1 MRKDPAIILLALGQ
15 ILVWAGLYY
24 VFPALLL
31 QWEQSLKWSKA
42 ELTGAITLAVFMSA
56 VTSPYAGRMIDAGKG
71 PALMTGS
78 SCLGGVCLFA
88 VSLIT
93 VQWQFYLAWALIGV
107 TLAGCLYEPCFALV
121 TKCRGARAKQAIILI
136 TLIAGFAGAISF
148 PVAHTLAETWGWRVA
163 LRVFA
168 GVVIFGATPLLWFG
182 ANWLEQKGQQAA
194 VPSPKRRFL
203 SQPFMS
209 SPVFWFLGIGF
220 SLVALLHGV
229 TLHHLLPILADREI
243 HQDVAVVAA
252 AFIGPMQVA
261 GRLAMMA
268 AERYVSNHAITISCF
283 LVMGCSILLLI
294 GAGSTPALLVGF
306 VILFGGGYGIVS
318 IIRPVIA
325 RDILGQEN
333 FGAKSGALALLY
345 LTGTASAPYLGS
357 LVWNLGGYELVL
369 PGLIILAIVGLGL
382 YLLANRL
389 APDHA
394 SDSQNPSV

>member
-42 ELTGAITLAVFMSA
+42 ELTAAITLAVFMSA
-56 VTSPYAGRMIDAGKG
+56 FTSPYAGRLIDVGKG
-71 PALMTGS
+71 PILMAAS
-78 SCLGGVCLFA
+78 SCLGGVCLLG
-88 VSLIT
+88 VSIIT
-93 VQWQFYLAWALIGV
+93 SPWQFYLAWALIGV
-107 TLAGCLYEPCFALV
+107 ALAGCLYEPCFALV
-121 TKCRGARAKQAIILI
+121 TRCRGARAKQAIILI
-136 TLIAGFAGAISF
+136 TLIAGFAGSISF
-148 PVAHTLAETWGWRVA
+148 PLAHTLAEAWGWRVA

-168 GVVIFGATPLLWFG
+168 GVVIIGATPLLWIG
-182 ANWLEQKGQQAA
+182 ANLLEKHGTQSTS
-194 VPSPKRRFL
+194 PSPRHRFL
-203 SQPFMS
+203 HQPFIS
-209 SPVFWFLGIGF
+209 SAVFWLLGISF

-268 AERYVSNHAITISCF
+268 AERFVSNQAITVSCF
-283 LVMGCSILLLI
+283 LVMGCSVLLLI
-294 GAGSTPALLVGF
+294 GAGTTPALLVGF
-306 VILFGGGYGIVS
+306 VILFGGGYGVVS

-345 LTGTASAPYLGS
+345 LLGTASAPYLGS
-357 LVWNLGGYELVL
+357 LVWNIGGYELVL
-369 PGLIILAIVGLGL
+369 PGLLILAISGLGL
-382 YLLANRL
+382 YLLANKL
-389 APDHA
+389 APDQA
-394 SDSQNPSV
+394 A